1 VAAPAR
7 PAAVGRSP
15 RITLESSPEIRL
27 RIVIDARK
35 LHDYGIG
42 TYVRN
47 LVRQLAR
54 QCGDESYG
62 LVCRPADE
70 AFVRALGPRFEP
82 IVARAGHYSATEQVV
97 IPWLVQQARADVFHA
112 PHYVL
117 SPLTRCPSVVTIHD
131 CIHLRF
137 PQYLPN
143 RAAVEYAKWMMR
155 SAAHKAKRI
164 LTVSQASK
172 DDITSYLDV
181 PAAKVDVIYNA
192 LDERLANAPTEED
205 IARVRERF
213 LLNAPFV
220 LYAGNIKP
228 HKNVDRLIQAF
239 AEVRARGAGDLKLL
253 IIGDELSKYPN
264 LRRLV
269 HRHHLHPHVRF
280 LGFVPDETLAALYRM
295 AAVFVFPSLYEGFGL
310 PPLEAMAAGAPVV
323 TSNVSSLPEV
333 VGDAALLIDPLNPIA
348 IAEAI
353 LRVLTDAP
361 LRADLIRRGHE
372 RVKAFSWERSVAR
385 VREIYAD
392 VARGGVR
399 G

>member
-1 VAAPAR
+1 M
-7 PAAVGRSP
+7 
-15 RITLESSPEIRL
+15 

-62 LVCRPADE
+62 LVCQPAD
-70 AFVRALGPRFEP
+70 ADFVRALGPRFEP
-82 IVARAGHYSATEQVV
+82 IVARAGHYSAAEQVT
-97 IPWLVQQARADVFHA
+97 IPWLVREARADVFHA

-117 SPLTRCPSVVTIHD
+117 SPLTQCPCVVTIHD

-143 RAAVEYAKWMMR
+143 RAGVVYAKWMMR

-172 DDITSYLDV
+172 DDILSYLDV
-181 PAAKVDVIYNA
+181 PASKVEVIYNA
-192 LDERLANAPTEED
+192 LDERLATTPTDED
-205 IARVRERF
+205 LGRVRDRF

-239 AEVRARGAGDLKLL
+239 AAVRERVPGELKLL

-269 HRHHLHPHVRF
+269 HRYHLHPHVRF

-295 AAVFVFPSLYEGFGL
+295 ASVFVFPSLYEGFGL

-333 VGDAALLIDPLNPIA
+333 VGDAALLIDPLNPQA
-348 IAEAI
+348 IADAI
-353 LRVLTDAP
+353 VRVLTDDS

-385 VREIYAD
+385 VREVYAD
-392 VARGGVR
+392 VARGAAGA
-399 G
+399 